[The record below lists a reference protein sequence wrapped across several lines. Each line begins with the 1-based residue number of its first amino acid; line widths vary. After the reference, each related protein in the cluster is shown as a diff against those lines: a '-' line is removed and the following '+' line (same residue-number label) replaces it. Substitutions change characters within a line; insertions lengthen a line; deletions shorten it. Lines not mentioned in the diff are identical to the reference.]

1 LIEVN
6 IEVRDKDF
14 ESLSVK
20 GHGGNLKG
28 KDIVCAAVSAV
39 AQTALGGLLHYGQ
52 RHIEWKMESGT
63 LVIRIK
69 KGVTG
74 EVRKSFNAI
83 LTATT
88 IALKQIADEYPSK
101 VKVSITGNKSLRSTQ
116 S

>member
-1 LIEVN
+1 MIEVN

-14 ESLSVK
+14 ASLSIK
-20 GHGGNLKG
+20 GHGGDLKG

-52 RHIEWKMESGT
+52 RDIEWKMESGT
-63 LVIRIK
+63 LVIK
-69 KGVTG
+69 VKEGVTE

-101 VKVSITGNKSLRSTQ
+101 VNVSITGNKSLRSTKP
-116 S
+116 